1 MSTPP
6 LIDLLGA
13 QGWDLFT
20 HMLALSLMAIGGA
33 IVVAPDMHR
42 YLVDDHGWL
51 SNSEFNSAIAM
62 AQTAPGPNLTFI
74 PVLGWMTG
82 MHSAQSL
89 GWPPQWHWVM
99 ALLGAG
105 LCLLAILLPS
115 SVLTYGATRWAH
127 RNRDKVPVIA
137 FRQGLLPVVVALM
150 LSTAWL
156 MSAHLSFAE
165 GWRAWLLSAV
175 VAVLIWKTRIHLL
188 VFLAAGALLGYM
200 GWV

>member
-1 MSTPP
+1 MNPTP

-13 QGWDLFT
+13 QGWDLFV
-20 HMLALSLMAIGGA
+20 HMLGLSLMAIGGA

-42 YLVDDHGWL
+42 YLVNDHGWL
-51 SNSEFNSAIAM
+51 SHSEFNSAIAL

-82 MHSAQSL
+82 MHSAASL
-89 GWPPQWHWVM
+89 GWPPQWHWLM

-127 RNRDKVPVIA
+127 RNRDKRPVIA
-137 FRQGLLPVVVALM
+137 FRQGLLPVVIALM

-156 MSAHLSFAE
+156 MSSHWSWAD
-165 GWRAWLLSAV
+165 GWRAWALSVV
-175 VAVLIWKTRIHLL
+175 VALLVWRTRIHLL
-188 VFLAAGALLGYM
+188 LLLAAGAGLGFM